1 MKARISADI
10 DREKLKWIEAYC
22 DKENISRN
30 KFFDMACELY
40 IKTLEGESE
49 NENKGEPKMKRN
61 DRIKELIE
69 QINDLQQ
76 NISDGKSGLD
86 LSFAR
91 VDRLQDQLGLLSIG
105 INDIVDMDADEM
117 KAQILKKFLQNY
129 YLDDLIQGIAELDE
143 DIDEEIAKA
152 ETDQERYELE
162 ERYSKMEL
170 IAELAVR
177 VEDPRE
183 PDIEAVVNDLDLI
196 REYLWD
202 LL

>member
-1 MKARISADI
+1 MKVRISADI
-10 DREKLKWIEAYC
+10 DREKLKWIEEYC
-22 DKENISRN
+22 DKEDISRN

-91 VDRLQDQLGLLSIG
+91 IDRLQDQLGLLSIS

-117 KAQILKKFLQNY
+117 KAQILKKYLQNY
-129 YLDDLIQGIAELDE
+129 YLDDLIQGIAELKE
-143 DIDEEIAKA
+143 DIDEEIAEA
-152 ETDQERYELE
+152 EGEERKELE
-162 ERYSKMEL
+162 ERYYRMEE